1 MSIMVRCFQ
10 YGFRYCFH
18 EGSQLS
24 TGMLR
29 AIVVLGFILAFI
41 SAVVFG
47 GRWLRPTDKTLPT
60 VDQPVCDLLE
70 APCEWQTDAGVW
82 KVGLQR
88 LGDGRQG
95 EEYQLSVLTPTAPK
109 RFLAVLRGESMYMGE
124 YPVPM
129 RHEGGDR
136 YSARFSAPLC
146 TTGGEMVWRIDLQE
160 GQKPLSDVVPIKLV
174 FQARD
179 HSAS

>member
-1 MSIMVRCFQ
+1 MVRCFQ

-29 AIVVLGFILAFI
+29 AIVVLGFILVLI

-47 GRWLRPTDKTLPT
+47 GRWLQPTDKTLPA
-60 VDQPVCDLLE
+60 VDQPVCDLLA
-70 APCEWQTDAGVW
+70 APCEWQTDAGQWRVA
-82 KVGLQR
+82 LQR
-88 LGDGRQG
+88 LGDAGQG
-95 EEYQLSVLTPTAPK
+95 EEYQLTVLTPAAPK

-129 RHEGGDR
+129 RHDGGDS
-136 YSARFSAPLC
+136 YSAHFTAPFC
-146 TTGGEMVWRIDLQE
+146 TTDGEMIWRIDLQE
-160 GQKPLSDVVPIKLV
+160 GQELLSDVVPIKLV
-174 FQARD
+174 FQASD